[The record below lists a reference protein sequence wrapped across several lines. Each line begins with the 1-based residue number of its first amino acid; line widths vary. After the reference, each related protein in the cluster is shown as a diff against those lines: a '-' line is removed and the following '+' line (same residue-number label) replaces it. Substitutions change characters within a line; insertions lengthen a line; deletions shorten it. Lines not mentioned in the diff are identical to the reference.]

1 MKVMKI
7 TKCDLLNG
15 EGCRVVL
22 WVSHCEHKC
31 HFCQNAYCWNG
42 KVGEEYNENHIKEIY
57 EELNKK
63 YISGITFTGGDP
75 LSSVNYKEIIKLSKQ
90 IRKDFPNKT
99 QWLWTGYTFE
109 ELLEIPQGEILKTL
123 DVLCDGRFEID
134 KLSPNKH
141 WVGSS
146 NQRVID
152 VQPTLERGRIIL
164 YED

>member
-1 MKVMKI
+1 MPFDFMDDI
-7 TKCDLLNG
+7 NIL
-15 EGCRVVL
+15 
-22 WVSHCEHKC
+22 
-31 HFCQNAYCWNG
+31 F
-42 KVGEEYNENHIKEIY
+42 
-57 EELNKK
+57 
-63 YISGITFTGGDP
+63 
-75 LSSVNYKEIIKLSKQ
+75 NYKEIIKLSKQ

-164 YED
+164 YE